1 MHSNNLSKNLKAYQ
15 KHRNLSLSEFAAEL
29 GIPKNTL
36 RDILISGNTTLFTA
50 SQISQ
55 SLGITLDKLVNNE
68 HMSDELFILK
78 QLENN
83 INWLS
88 AQPEDKRSNIASH
101 ISDIFHIIEE

>member
-1 MHSNNLSKNLKAYQ
+1 MHTNNLSTNLKAYQ

-29 GIPKNTL
+29 DIPKNTL

-50 SQISQ
+50 SQSSQ
-55 SLGITLDKLVNNE
+55 SLGITLDKLVNDE
-68 HMSDELFILK
+68 HMPDELFILK

-88 AQPEDKRSNIASH
+88 TQPVDKRRKIASH
-101 ISDIFHIIEE
+101 ISDIFHIIEK